1 MECGR
6 VAINLPPAAGQHQ
19 RFFFFGSP
27 TNYRADL
34 QREII
39 IRGFNISQQQQR
51 KRERTLWL
59 GLFRAFPIIA
69 HILVYN
75 NVAAAHGLY
84 IYIIYYFCV
93 LRDAKL

>member
-19 RFFFFGSP
+19 HFFFFGSP

-51 KRERTLWL
+51 KRERTL
-59 GLFRAFPIIA
+59 
-69 HILVYN
+69 
-75 NVAAAHGLY
+75 
-84 IYIIYYFCV
+84 
-93 LRDAKL
+93 